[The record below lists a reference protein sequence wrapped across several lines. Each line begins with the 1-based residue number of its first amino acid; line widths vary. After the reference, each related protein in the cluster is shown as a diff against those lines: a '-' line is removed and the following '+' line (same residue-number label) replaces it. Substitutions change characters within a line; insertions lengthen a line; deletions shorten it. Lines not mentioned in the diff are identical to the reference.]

1 MDQVKIILRQLQK
14 HHFWVLSVVT
24 LLVALVCWWMG
35 ANSLASATA
44 AHESEVKKS
53 FSDMQDVEKNGHPAN
68 KDFSKGVTAKHD
80 EVKNKVLAE
89 WKKRFGEQ
97 QKLFTWPALI
107 AGEMARLKPDDAIP
121 EDVRLKCKS
130 NEVFLDEL
138 YNKVFTTADYRHS
151 KEAVAKAEAAAV
163 AGGADGAAPVTE
175 PAAEEGDTIVGLVVW
190 NKHHRAALEQRYNLR
205 RQSGTPSTLNIR
217 LAQEDMWM
225 LENLAKVIR
234 QTNEGAQDVIAVPI
248 KRIDSLDIAQWAIN
262 DAVRE
267 SPKVFSEG
275 SDPNAGPTGAFGQG
289 GGTGEVPTDPAERE
303 KAADDELLNGRYLG
317 DTGQPLQA
325 GDAGPYAEFKLIFV
339 RMKVVI
345 DQRKIPELLVNC
357 ANAPL
362 PIEVVRFRMD
372 EPLVSSG
379 VKPTNA
385 GGGGGGL
392 AGARGGGGGLAGAR
406 GGLSAAAQAAPAAGD
421 QGDEIE
427 PNPSDVTVEVCGIV
441 QLYTAPDAEKLGTG
455 SAADPGKRP
464 AGVPTAQVK
473 EPRASSTTTG
483 GSGLKR

>member
-1 MDQVKIILRQLQK
+1 MDQVKVILRQLQK

-24 LLVALVCWWMG
+24 LLIALTCWWMG

-44 AHESEVKKS
+44 AHESEVKKG

-68 KDFSKGVTAKHD
+68 ARFSEGVNAKHD

-89 WKKRFGEQ
+89 WKERFVEQ

-107 AGEMARLKPDDAIP
+107 AGEMARVKPDDPIP
-121 EDVRLKCKS
+121 DDVRLKCKS

-138 YNKVFTTADYRHS
+138 YNKVFPTADYRHS

-163 AGGADGAAPVTE
+163 ADKGDAAAAVE

-234 QTNEGAQDVIAVPI
+234 QTNAGAQDVIAVPI

-262 DAVRE
+262 EAVRE
-267 SPKVFSEG
+267 SPKVFADSTESTAAAPFAG
-275 SDPNAGPTGAFGQG
+275 NAGAV
-289 GGTGEVPTDPAERE
+289 EAPTDPAERD
-303 KAADDELLNGRYLG
+303 KLADEELLNGRYLG

-325 GDAGPYAEFKLIFV
+325 ADGGPYAEFKLMFV

-357 ANAPL
+357 ANAPI

-372 EPLVSSG
+372 EPLVGTG
-379 VKPTNA
+379 VKPGNA

-392 AGARGGGGGLAGAR
+392 GGLRGSAASGGLAGAR
-406 GGLSAAAQAAPAAGD
+406 GGLGAAVQAAPAAGD

-473 EPRASSTTTG
+473 EPRGSG
-483 GSGLKR
+483 GSGAPGGLKR